1 MKTRIIS
8 FFILLAA
15 AFSCI
20 IEDPEKEFELVP
32 GDSIPKFTVLMS
44 DGTAITSEELSKGAA
59 VIMFFHTGCPDC
71 QKTLPSVQKLYDEY
85 KDKVRFV
92 LISREQPDEE
102 IKPYWQENGYTLPYS
117 PQQDRVIYNLF
128 ATSRVPRVYVCKD
141 GKMTS
146 CYKDDPIPQYEDLL
160 TDLLHI
166 L

>member
-1 MKTRIIS
+1 M
-8 FFILLAA
+8 LYPA
-15 AFSCI
+15 
-20 IEDPEKEFELVP
+20 EKLGYVFKGWSKEL
-32 GDSIPKFTVLMS
+32 GSNS
-44 DGTAITSEELSKGAA
+44 YITSISELT
-59 VIMFFHTGCPDC
+59 TGDI
-71 QKTLPSVQKLYDEY
+71 TLYANYEYEVYKVDDEY